1 MSEENKTVARRF
13 LDALWN
19 RQEFAVVEE
28 LLARDYDGHSSTV
41 IHGPEGAM
49 AFVPVLRAAFPDY
62 RFELFDQIAEGD
74 RVAMRWRF
82 AGTHEGP
89 FQGAPPSGK
98 QVSMTGITIFRLAGG
113 RLVEGWTNED
123 LLGLLEQIGA
133 LPAPEQ
139 L

>member
-1 MSEENKTVARRF
+1 
-13 LDALWN
+13 
-19 RQEFAVVEE
+19 
-28 LLARDYDGHSSTV
+28 
-41 IHGPEGAM
+41 M